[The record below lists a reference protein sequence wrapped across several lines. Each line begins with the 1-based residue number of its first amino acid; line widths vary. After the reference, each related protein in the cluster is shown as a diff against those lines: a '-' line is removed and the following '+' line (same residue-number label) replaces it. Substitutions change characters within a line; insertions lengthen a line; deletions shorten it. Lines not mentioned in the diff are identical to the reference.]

1 MPALHELVKAGMKLV
16 LSGDSSQWDAAL
28 QMPHYSASSMPALS
42 LHSGAHVSPP
52 ARPPAG
58 RLWQR
63 SLIACAHVCYC
74 CVWPSEQFCDVV
86 CPPACLSVLAV
97 WPVGAGLRPF
107 LPAV

>member
-52 ARPPAG
+52 SPPAG
-58 RLWQR
+58 
-63 SLIACAHVCYC
+63 
-74 CVWPSEQFCDVV
+74 
-86 CPPACLSVLAV
+86 
-97 WPVGAGLRPF
+97 
-107 LPAV
+107 